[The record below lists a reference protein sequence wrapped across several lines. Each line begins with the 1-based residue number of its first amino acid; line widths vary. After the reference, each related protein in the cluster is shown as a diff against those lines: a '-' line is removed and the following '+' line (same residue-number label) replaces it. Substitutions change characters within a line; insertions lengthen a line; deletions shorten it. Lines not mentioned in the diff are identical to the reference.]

1 MQVSTPVPHIKQENI
16 WDCGLACVAMVVNA
30 LGATLSLPEVTMHC
44 SVDSVWTI
52 DLAYLLRKLSNDQ
65 VGMPRLSPTKPS
77 PPRLFVPNLS
87 PGHDEG
93 WDFTYYTSTIG
104 ADTAHSREKFYR
116 TSFDDDQKRVNTLFD
131 GADAANVRVL
141 ELALPL
147 DDFRR
152 FLYCGSY
159 AIITLVN
166 QRLLRCQQ
174 CLEKSA
180 FCSCNTGTLFS
191 MIEWIKGFRYI
202 GHFIVLVGYDPNLDM
217 FYYRDPAKDDQLCS
231 TSAEDLERARD
242 SSGTD
247 HDCIVIKV
255 AQTQSE

>member
-1 MQVSTPVPHIKQENI
+1 MQVATPVPHIKQENV
-16 WDCGLACVAMVVNA
+16 WDCGLACVAMVANA
-30 LGATLSLPEVTMHC
+30 LGARLSLAEVAMHC

-52 DLAYLLRKLSNDQ
+52 DLAYLIRRLSNDQ
-65 VGMPRLSPTKPS
+65 VSVSGLNSSKS
-77 PPRLFVPNLS
+77 PPSRLFVPNLS
-87 PGHDEG
+87 PGRDDG

-116 TSFDDDQKRVNTLFD
+116 KSFDDDQKRVNALFD
-131 GADAANVRVL
+131 SADAANVRVI

-166 QRLLRCQQ
+166 QRLLRCQP

-180 FCSCNTGTLFS
+180 LCCCSTGTLFS
-191 MIEWIKGFRYI
+191 MVEWVKGFRYI
-202 GHFIVLVGYDPNLDM
+202 GHFIVLVGYDPDSDM
-217 FYYRDPAKDDQLCS
+217 FYYRDPAKSDELCS
-231 TSAEDLERARD
+231 TTAADLERARD
-242 SSGTD
+242 STGTD
-247 HDCIVIKV
+247 HDCLVIRV
-255 AQTQSE
+255 QR